1 MGCCAQDTT
10 LTNVTCGEGLSCTGQ
25 CSAIGA
31 TLCPS
36 GNCTENPED
45 CRLSPLLDQEE
56 GHSRKGP
63 SISALPSWAF
73 KWCAP
78 RCKVYYHA
86 VCCFHPT
93 CRWKKWDQCNW
104 MRYHTGRFH
113 SRSFMKE
120 HIQVTLAL
128 HRVSFLMVS
137 GAAKSRKS
145 PSLMPLS
152 WTVTQIP
159 TMVRSEKNSQKKIT
173 FSFCQL
179 SSVA

>member
-1 MGCCAQDTT
+1 MKSCFFKGNITTLNLDFFDSAFTFSNESIQVPCCARDTT

-78 RCKVYYHA
+78 RCKVHYHA
-86 VCCFHPT
+86 VCCFYPT
-93 CRWKKWDQCNW
+93 CRRKKWDQCNW
-104 MRYHTGRFH
+104 FE
-113 SRSFMKE
+113 S
-120 HIQVTLAL
+120 
-128 HRVSFLMVS
+128 
-137 GAAKSRKS
+137 
-145 PSLMPLS
+145 
-152 WTVTQIP
+152 
-159 TMVRSEKNSQKKIT
+159 
-173 FSFCQL
+173 
-179 SSVA
+179 